1 MLSEPETYIS
11 IVEVRDYP
19 ERDISN
25 NSTERK
31 TAPKYSLPKNWKC
44 EKADTVVID
53 KIDPQDILDKIEN
66 GGFDS
71 DNIDLDALLDAL
83 PIGDLPKSIR
93 NQIKKELEK
102 AINNGVDGFDDF
114 GGNEGGSGK
123 HGGRG
128 GRH

>member
-1 MLSEPETYIS
+1 
-11 IVEVRDYP
+11 
-19 ERDISN
+19 
-25 NSTERK
+25 
-31 TAPKYSLPKNWKC
+31 
-44 EKADTVVID
+44 
-53 KIDPQDILDKIEN
+53 
-66 GGFDS
+66 
-71 DNIDLDALLDAL
+71 LLDAL